1 MLVYLSLL
9 DTDEDKKHFSILY
22 ETYNRQLLYVAV
34 KMLHNQEQAEDCVH
48 ETFMR
53 LVKHID
59 KIDARTY
66 KVLERFRKEQQSG
79 KDIKLTEYLDTLEK
93 EKKMVCY
100 KTWGY
105 LVTILK
111 SIIINFLRKESRF
124 ISINDSKDI
133 FTGYG
138 PDMEEEVIRDREL
151 SELKKNIAKLPET
164 YQQVLMLQY
173 FHELSSSEIGQIL
186 GKSSDNIRHISK
198 RARDKLRT
206 LMVRGGYLYDELSDK
221 KGF

>member
-1 MLVYLSLL
+1 
-9 DTDEDKKHFSILY
+9 
-22 ETYNRQLLYVAV
+22 
-34 KMLHNQEQAEDCVH
+34 
-48 ETFMR
+48 
-53 LVKHID
+53 
-59 KIDARTY
+59 
-66 KVLERFRKEQQSG
+66 
-79 KDIKLTEYLDTLEK
+79 
-93 EKKMVCY
+93 
-100 KTWGY
+100 
-105 LVTILK
+105 
-111 SIIINFLRKESRF
+111 
-124 ISINDSKDI
+124 
-133 FTGYG
+133 
-138 PDMEEEVIRDREL
+138 MEEEVIRDREL